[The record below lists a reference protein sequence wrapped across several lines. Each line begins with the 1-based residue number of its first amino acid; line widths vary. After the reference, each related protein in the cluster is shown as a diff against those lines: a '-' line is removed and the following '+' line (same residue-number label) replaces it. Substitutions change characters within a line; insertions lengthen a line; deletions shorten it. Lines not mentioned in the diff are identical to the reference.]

1 MDHYTKFIVK
11 TNSKWL
17 KEVKA
22 AGNANFMINSSL
34 TGDEVKIKA
43 NSNCLVQ
50 LKELIKVGKLELNVS
65 GSANM
70 VVNDLQVD
78 KLECSINGSGTINL
92 KRECQGR

>member
-1 MDHYTKFIVK
+1 
-11 TNSKWL
+11 
-17 KEVKA
+17 
-22 AGNANFMINSSL
+22 MINSSL

-70 VVNDLQVD
+70 VVNNLEVD

-92 KRECQGR
+92 KKGMPRKVNTVSPAVERSWLSA